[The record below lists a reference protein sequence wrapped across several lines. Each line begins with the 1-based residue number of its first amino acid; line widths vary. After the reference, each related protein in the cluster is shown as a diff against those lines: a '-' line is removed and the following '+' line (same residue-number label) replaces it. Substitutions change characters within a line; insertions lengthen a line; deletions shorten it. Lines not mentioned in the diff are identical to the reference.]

1 MIARHK
7 ISFFPL
13 LLLLM
18 GLVGCKVDSIN
29 PISSLDSSQPDE
41 ALYGV
46 WRYQA
51 KGELTY
57 VHIGP
62 EFSLSIG
69 DSAAA
74 ASKRTRII
82 LIDHKPNGIT
92 DEAHL
97 AHESRIGK
105 QRYLNVVQ
113 VEEGKPVGFVFV
125 QYTLIDHNTLRFSTI
140 NDEVLKA
147 AISAGRIKGTI
158 RGEGLASE
166 TAITAE
172 SGEIENFLGHD
183 GGKLF
188 AKPLVLRRVQDR

>member
-7 ISFFPL
+7 ISLFPL

-29 PISSLDSSQPDE
+29 PISSFDNAQPDV

-46 WRYQA
+46 WRYQT

-62 EFSLSIG
+62 EFSQSIG
-69 DSAAA
+69 DTAAA
-74 ASKRTRII
+74 ANKRTRII
-82 LIDHKPNGIT
+82 LVDHKPNGIT
-92 DEAHL
+92 DEAHV
-97 AHESRIGK
+97 AHGSRVGK

-125 QYTLIDHNTLRFSTI
+125 QYTLIDNNTLRFSTI

-158 RGEGLASE
+158 RGEGAVSE

-172 SGEIENFLGHD
+172 SGEIEKFLRHD

-188 AKPLVLRRVQDR
+188 AKSVVLRRVPGH